1 MFRLYFLSFR
11 LAGVYGPG
19 EMVILGRS
27 LRVIQSGILRET
39 LSQKLDLKIDFVH
52 IKNVVQAH
60 VKVSWIHHYIGDI
73 FNCAI
78 PGLFLAIFVISTFSM
93 KSVHY
98 KILPMAGFE
107 QWNSGVGSDCSA
119 NWATTS
125 AQPSRGNI

>member
-60 VKVSWIHHYIGDI
+60 VKVS
-73 FNCAI
+73 
-78 PGLFLAIFVISTFSM
+78 
-93 KSVHY
+93 
-98 KILPMAGFE
+98 
-107 QWNSGVGSDCSA
+107 
-119 NWATTS
+119 
-125 AQPSRGNI
+125 